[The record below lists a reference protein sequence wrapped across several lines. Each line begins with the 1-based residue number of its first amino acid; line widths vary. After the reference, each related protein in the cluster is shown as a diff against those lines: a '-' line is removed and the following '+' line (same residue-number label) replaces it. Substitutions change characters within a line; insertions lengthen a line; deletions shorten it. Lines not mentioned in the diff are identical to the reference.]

1 MCIRDRAGAAA
12 ETYLIGQHSG
22 SNRWIAHAFTGDN
35 VIHAFQKI
43 NGVDN
48 HPYSVKSA
56 DVVSGSW
63 VYYTFVMHEQKGTET
78 GHVTVYVNSKKVGV
92 VSTKEIG
99 EMDGPYYSNKAM
111 DGLFGKAA
119 FDNLRIYNRALS
131 EEQVK
136 ALYER
141 EKPKAE

>member
-1 MCIRDRAGAAA
+1 MGVLHICDARTKRNRNRD
-12 ETYLIGQHSG
+12 
-22 SNRWIAHAFTGDN
+22 
-35 VIHAFQKI
+35 
-43 NGVDN
+43 
-48 HPYSVKSA
+48 
-56 DVVSGSW
+56 
-63 VYYTFVMHEQKGTET
+63 
-78 GHVTVYVNSKKVGV
+78 VTVYVNSKKVGV